1 MGFRH
6 NEVNRNDVTL
16 ADGIFYAGGHLHVN
30 DELGSYSIPVG
41 RRARREL
48 TVLDE
53 NPGVWK
59 RYLQID
65 LLTGFVY
72 YCVDNFTDGGKAYY
86 YDIPSKKIWNE
97 RVQRLLYY
105 IRDEKHRPSKEELQV
120 YRQLPCDNWIELMS
134 TLPKWKEVLEHR
146 LDDLLLPQG
155 EVKTVSAAELANEFA
170 GDGTGA
176 SLTEDVL
183 KENFA
188 AGRNIQI
195 GFPSRDKG
203 FSSRGLD
210 TRTRLILKQ
219 DGDKIILEYADVSA
233 GAEFFGDDTQYQRFL
248 SKEELDAVLVILS
261 SARKQ
266 NEGALEA
273 GRAEEVLTG
282 VRHRNHRLAQ
292 RGTAHETWEI
302 PEGEKSVRAEELLMG
317 FLRREVRF
325 AAPQ

>member
-1 MGFRH
+1 MGFRR

-48 TVLDE
+48 AVLDE
-53 NPGVWK
+53 NPGVFR

-97 RVQRLLYY
+97 RVQRLLHY
-105 IRDEKHRPSKEELQV
+105 IKDEKYRPSKEELLI
-120 YRQLPCDNWIELMS
+120 YRQLPNDNWVEMMS

-146 LDDLLLPQG
+146 LDGLLLPQG
-155 EVKTVSAAELANEFA
+155 EIRTVSRAELTEKFESERTA
-170 GDGTGA
+170 D
-176 SLTEDVL
+176 SLTR
-183 KENFA
+183 A
-188 AGRNIQI
+188 ALMDNAAADRNIQI

-219 DGDKIILEYADVSA
+219 DGDKTILEYADVSA

-248 SKEELDAVLVILS
+248 SAEELDAVLAIVS
-261 SARKQ
+261 SARRKDEADS
-266 NEGALEA
+266 EGDSSENGLA
-273 GRAEEVLTG
+273 G
-282 VRHRNHRLAQ
+282 VRRRSHKLAQ
-292 RGTAHETWEI
+292 RGAAHESWEI
-302 PEGEKSVRAEELLMG
+302 PEGEKGEKAERLLMG
-317 FLRREVRF
+317 FLRREVQF
-325 AAPQ
+325 V